1 MGRSIRSEITVV
13 AMPGN
18 EHLAAAIG
26 SALGARRGAI
36 AVGRFPDGEALVRV
50 MGEHPSGDAIVVCSL
65 EHPDDKILPLIFA
78 ADALRDLGATRVGL
92 VAPYLGYMRQDRRF
106 HDGEAISAIS
116 FASLLSR
123 AVDWMVTVEPH
134 LHRIHSLGQIYSIPT
149 EVVHVARELA
159 GWVSQHVPNAVLVG
173 PDAESRQWVRDVAQ
187 AAGMPYVVLR
197 KQRLSSEHVEVSL
210 PDVGQY
216 RGRTPVL
223 VDDVISTGHTI
234 SEAARQLVGAGF
246 RAPVC
251 VAVHAVFA
259 PGCYAALRQPGIE
272 SVVTTTT
279 IAHESNAIDVAA
291 PIVDSVRRM
300 LVRVPD

>member
-1 MGRSIRSEITVV
+1 
-13 AMPGN
+13 
-18 EHLAAAIG
+18 
-26 SALGARRGAI
+26 
-36 AVGRFPDGEALVRV
+36 
-50 MGEHPSGDAIVVCSL
+50 
-65 EHPDDKILPLIFA
+65 
-78 ADALRDLGATRVGL
+78 
-92 VAPYLGYMRQDRRF
+92 
-106 HDGEAISAIS
+106 
-116 FASLLSR
+116 
-123 AVDWMVTVEPH
+123 
-134 LHRIHSLGQIYSIPT
+134 
-149 EVVHVARELA
+149 
-159 GWVSQHVPNAVLVG
+159 
-173 PDAESRQWVRDVAQ
+173 
-187 AAGMPYVVLR
+187 VVLR

-223 VDDVISTGHTI
+223 LDDVISTGHTI

-272 SVVTTTT
+272 AVVTTAT